1 MAEGVCMKRPLRI
14 AMVAY
19 AHYFTDARIKNYVDA
34 LLDDGATVDV
44 FALGRNVGT
53 EKMGR
58 LTVYSLATKY
68 QGSSPV
74 RYLVQQMLFLFLA
87 GWKLLIHSLRG
98 RYDVIHVHN
107 MPDILS
113 LAALPFKIAGT
124 KVILDVHDTMPEAY
138 ATKFDYSLDSLPVK
152 ILIGEELLSAACSD
166 KVITTNRMHKEVL
179 EGHGIPE
186 KKIDLIYNVGNRKL
200 FRRRLQS
207 PNGAHLWLGYH
218 GTIAKRLGIF
228 LIVDALDKVKDDCP
242 NVRFLCVGEGDDLQ
256 EMQERAAGKGVT
268 GMIEWQ
274 PFVDVER
281 LPAMLQRVHVGIIGN
296 RRDTEDKRNYM
307 LPVKMLEY
315 AAMEIPTIVPRL
327 KILERYFDESSA
339 FFYEPDDADALAHV
353 IQSIYQNRNLIAAR
367 VDGLRTFNAAYNWEI
382 MARRY
387 LNIVRELVGQ

>member
-124 KVILDVHDTMPEAY
+124 KVILDVHDT
-138 ATKFDYSLDSLPVK
+138 
-152 ILIGEELLSAACSD
+152 
-166 KVITTNRMHKEVL
+166 
-179 EGHGIPE
+179 
-186 KKIDLIYNVGNRKL
+186 
-200 FRRRLQS
+200 
-207 PNGAHLWLGYH
+207 
-218 GTIAKRLGIF
+218 
-228 LIVDALDKVKDDCP
+228 
-242 NVRFLCVGEGDDLQ
+242 
-256 EMQERAAGKGVT
+256 
-268 GMIEWQ
+268 
-274 PFVDVER
+274 
-281 LPAMLQRVHVGIIGN
+281 
-296 RRDTEDKRNYM
+296 
-307 LPVKMLEY
+307 
-315 AAMEIPTIVPRL
+315 
-327 KILERYFDESSA
+327 
-339 FFYEPDDADALAHV
+339 
-353 IQSIYQNRNLIAAR
+353 
-367 VDGLRTFNAAYNWEI
+367 
-382 MARRY
+382 
-387 LNIVRELVGQ
+387 